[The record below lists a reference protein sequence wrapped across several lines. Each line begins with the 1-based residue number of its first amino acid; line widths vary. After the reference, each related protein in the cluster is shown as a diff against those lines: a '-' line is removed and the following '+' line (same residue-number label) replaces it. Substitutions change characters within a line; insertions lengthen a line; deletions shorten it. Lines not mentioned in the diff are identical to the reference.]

1 MIAATQR
8 ILQVQNPCP
17 HYAKHILYTRL
28 FAEHSLNVK
37 GLSNDTIQSLLESVA
52 TPPTPITSGAKN
64 KVEYFEPKTCNNF
77 STRDTD
83 VPKSILSV

>member
-1 MIAATQR
+1 MIAATQK

-37 GLSNDTIQSLLESVA
+37 GLSNDTIQSLLDSLA
-52 TPPTPITSGAKN
+52 TPPTPNHFWCK
-64 KVEYFEPKTCNNF
+64 K
-77 STRDTD
+77 
-83 VPKSILSV
+83 